1 MPTEVKWP
9 LHLVV
14 NATRYCMGRTTYA
27 VSEHV
32 EWLVEHWGELDGDT
46 RLRIR
51 LDLEKGFARDDM
63 ARNRGYDVSHPL
75 PLGMDMDRREWERVR
90 ALYQNT

>member
-9 LHLVV
+9 FHLVV
-14 NATRYCMGRTTYA
+14 NATRYCIGRMSYA

-32 EWLVEHWGELDGDT
+32 DWLVEHWGELDSNT
-46 RLRIR
+46 RLRIG
-51 LDLEKGFARDDM
+51 LDLEKEFARDDM
-63 ARNRGYDVSHPL
+63 DRNRGHDVSRPL
-75 PLGMDMDRREWERVR
+75 SLGMDMDRREWERVR